1 MFPNSYSF
9 NPGVG
14 KQRNYLVLDP
24 VTMTPMIGGSSFT
37 VNPFGVPG
45 KLSCYIA
52 KPEQK
57 VWQKM
62 FIKEIPVECS
72 NDNMMKLLR
81 EFGEIKNYKR
91 SNNSRGELL
100 PFCYFDLETG
110 EEILRLRRLFK
121 NIRVLDKTL

>member
-14 KQRNYLVLDP
+14 NNLPNPVLDP
-24 VTMTPMIGGSSFT
+24 ITMTPMIGGSSFT

-45 KLSCYIA
+45 TFYLDSA

-62 FIKEIPVECS
+62 FIKDIPSECS
-72 NDNMMKLLR
+72 N
-81 EFGEIKNYKR
+81 
-91 SNNSRGELL
+91 
-100 PFCYFDLETG
+100 
-110 EEILRLRRLFK
+110 
-121 NIRVLDKTL
+121 